1 MKKQLDQ
8 LSAYGPGLSPD
19 TSKKKYGIEGELY
32 KLASN
37 ENLYGP
43 TPKVKEVIK
52 AQLDNLYYYP
62 ESGSPAL
69 KEVLSKH
76 LHVDASRILFGAGL
90 DEVILMISRAV
101 LTKGDTVVTSEATFD
116 QYYHNAIVE
125 SAEVIQVPLKNG
137 GYDLE
142 GILNHIEDTT
152 ALVWLC
158 NPNNPTGT
166 YFSHDELHHFLER
179 VPSHIPVLIDE
190 AYVEF
195 VTVNDFPDT
204 LKLQEAFNNAF
215 LLRTFSKAYGL
226 RVGYVVA
233 SSDAIEKWNI
243 IRPPFNVTRLSE
255 YAAIAA
261 LEDQI
266 YLNEITQINAKEREK
281 FYQIPQSEHFLPS

>member
-1 MKKQLDQ
+1 M
-8 LSAYGPGLSPD
+8 
-19 TSKKKYGIEGELY
+19 
-32 KLASN
+32 
-37 ENLYGP
+37 
-43 TPKVKEVIK
+43 
-52 AQLDNLYYYP
+52 
-62 ESGSPAL
+62 
-69 KEVLSKH
+69 
-76 LHVDASRILFGAGL
+76 
-90 DEVILMISRAV
+90 
-101 LTKGDTVVTSEATFD
+101 
-116 QYYHNAIVE
+116 
-125 SAEVIQVPLKNG
+125 
-137 GYDLE
+137 
-142 GILNHIEDTT
+142 
-152 ALVWLC
+152 
-158 NPNNPTGT
+158 
-166 YFSHDELHHFLER
+166 
-179 VPSHIPVLIDE
+179 
-190 AYVEF
+190 EF